1 MEKKRAFLLYITL
14 LLAIPFLGYGQNC
27 AILAKANNMI
37 PDKLCSPVS
46 VQWDVTY
53 VGVNNAGTVVEIL
66 YDWDDGSTETLVATE
81 TVAGTFTATA
91 NHTYVSMDDRCNHHP
106 LATLVVNG
114 VVCTSSEQE
123 QIVTIWD
130 TDNENGGEVEAA
142 PNVYPICVGN
152 GATMRFD
159 DGTLFN
165 CVPPQENDVPNEDTR
180 WIQWVYGTR
189 NTMSSSTP
197 VSVEGYT
204 GPWEW
209 EGPVITLP
217 GPVHG
222 SSEQSLAI
230 TIADDNMIGDEF
242 EVELRYW
249 NYCNKYTDGAD
260 PVIDRSVI
268 RIVDYPDA
276 TITPVGPMCL
286 YNPAVILTAATLG
299 GTWSGN
305 GIINAST
312 GEFAPYEAGVGTH
325 RIRYEVT
332 DGNGCSAAD
341 SLEIMV
347 MDAPDA
353 TITPVDPFCL
363 YDAPF
368 NMEAIPSGGTWSGTG
383 ITDVNQGTFNPV
395 VAGVGQHD
403 IAYTTLP
410 DAFGCVGIDSAVV
423 EVIDP
428 PFAEILTFDSAW
440 CEEANNQSQAE
451 ILILGSPGSTF
462 DLVLEIGG
470 SLDTLFNLPP
480 DTVTLDLD
488 NEAGRN
494 EYVLRKVI
502 EHHAT
507 QSCETELDDHLFM
520 DVYPRPD
527 MTVNASYI
535 NLCSPVDVEFVATGG
550 YARYYWDY
558 GDGLDELTTMSIR
571 HHIYSIP
578 VPAPPDTMDTELS
591 FTYTLGIT
599 TSDGCTDTTSG
610 SLTIYQQP
618 VANFF
623 VAPETQYYPE
633 TTFNLDNLSSPGDW
647 SYLWDYEDG
656 ETDVVEEPLLHEYEK
671 WGSYDIS
678 LMTYSEH
685 CSDTAIRTVLILPP
699 PPVAGFE
706 FAPEGCAP
714 LEVHFSNT
722 SEYADSY
729 LWDFDD
735 GTFSTE
741 PDPSHVF
748 YQAKEYQV
756 KLLAVGLGG
765 TDTVK
770 QVVVVQENPRALFGV
785 YPTEGKTLRQ
795 LFKFVNNSVN
805 AERFLW
811 DFGDGNTST
820 EVNPTHTYDQEGIYT
835 ISLVAWTENDCVD
848 TLVQEN
854 LIRVTAGEGETKFPN
869 AFVWNGSGPTGGYW
883 EEGTIDNTVFHP
895 HMKNAIELRMII
907 FTRWGEKIFESNKVN
922 VGWDGYLKSG
932 VLAIEGVY
940 VYKAWI
946 TYYSG
951 EQEIVAGDVTFLH

>member
-1 MEKKRAFLLYITL
+1 MKKKALLLIITL
-14 LLAIPFLGYGQNC
+14 LLSLPFMGLGQNC
-27 AILAKANNMI
+27 AILSKANNMI

-53 VGVNNAGTVVEIL
+53 TGVTNAGTVVEIL
-66 YDWDDGSTETLVATE
+66 YDWDDGSTETIVATE

-159 DGTLFN
+159 DATLFN

-217 GPVHG
+217 GPIHG
-222 SSEQSLAI
+222 SSEQSLEI
-230 TIADDNMIGDEF
+230 TIAPDNAIGDEF

-249 NYCNKYTDGAD
+249 NFCNKYTDGAD
-260 PVIDRSVI
+260 PVIDRSII

-276 TITPVGPMCL
+276 TISPVGPLCK
-286 YNPAVILTAATLG
+286 YNAAVVLTAATAG

-305 GIINAST
+305 GILNPST
-312 GEFAPYEAGVGTH
+312 GEFAPYEAGSGTH
-325 RIRYEVT
+325 RIRYDIT
-332 DGNGCSAAD
+332 DGNGCSASD
-341 SLEIMV
+341 SIDIV
-347 MDAPDA
+347 VRDAPDA

-363 YDAPF
+363 NDAPY
-368 NMEAIPSGGTWSGTG
+368 NLEAAPAGGTWSGNG
-383 ITDVNQGTFNPV
+383 ITDLNAGTFTPA
-395 VAGVGQHD
+395 VAGLGLHD

-410 DAFGCVGIDSAVV
+410 DAFGCVGIDSVELEVV
-423 EVIDP
+423 DL
-428 PFAEILTFDSAW
+428 PFAEILSFDSAW
-440 CEEANNQSQAE
+440 CEEADNSSRAR
-451 ILILGSPGSTF
+451 ILIVGDQSSTF
-462 DLVLEIGG
+462 DLIMEIRG
-470 SLDTLFNLPP
+470 SLDTLYNLSA
-480 DTVTLDLD
+480 DTITLDLD
-488 NEAGRN
+488 NEPGRN

-502 EHHAT
+502 EYHGGS
-507 QSCETELDDHLFM
+507 SCEAELDDHLFM

-527 MTVNASYI
+527 MTVNATYVD
-535 NLCSPVDVEFVATGG
+535 LCSPVDVEFVATGG

-558 GDGLDELTTMSIR
+558 GDGLDEISTMSIR

-578 VPAPPDTMDTELS
+578 VPDPPGPMDTEMT
-591 FTYTLGIT
+591 FDYTLGIT
-599 TSDGCTDTTSG
+599 TTDGCTDTTRG
-610 SLTIYQQP
+610 SLTIYLDP
-618 VANFF
+618 VANFI
-623 VAPETQYYPE
+623 ATPETQYYPE
-633 TTFNLDNLSSPGDW
+633 SVVDLDNLSSEGDW
-647 SYLWDYEDG
+647 SYLWDFDDG
-656 ETDVVEEPLLHEYEK
+656 NTDTEEEPGTYDYGT

-678 LMTYSEH
+678 LRTYSEH
-685 CSDTAIRTVLILPP
+685 CSDTAVRTVVILPP
-699 PPVAGFE
+699 PAVANFSY
-706 FAPEGCAP
+706 APEGCAP
-714 LEVHFSNT
+714 LEVTFNNQ

-735 GTFSTE
+735 GSFSTE
-741 PDPSHVF
+741 PNPTHVF
-748 YQAKEYQV
+748 YQARTYQV
-756 KLLAVGLGG
+756 KLVAVGLGG
-765 TDTVK
+765 ADTLK
-770 QVVVVQENPRALFGV
+770 QIIVVEENPRALFGV
-785 YPTEGKTLRQ
+785 YPTKAKTLRQ
-795 LFKFVNNSVN
+795 LFKFVNNSIN
-805 AERFLW
+805 AESYLW

-820 EVNPTHTYDQEGIYT
+820 DVDASHKYDAEGRYT
-835 ISLVAWTENDCVD
+835 ISLTAWSENGCMD

-854 LIRVTAGEGETKFPN
+854 LIWVTAGEGETKFPN
-869 AFVWNGSGPTGGYW
+869 VFKWNGSGPTGGYW

-895 HMKNAIELRMII
+895 HFKNAVELHMII
-907 FTRWGEKIFESNKVN
+907 YNRWGEKLYETNQVNK
-922 VGWDGYLKSG
+922 GWDGYLDNSN
-932 VLAIEGVY
+932 LAIEGVY
-940 VYKAWI
+940 VYKAWV

-951 EQEIVAGDVTFLH
+951 EQELLTGDVTFLH